1 MPSLFQ
7 IECPVVDYDLAATL
21 TSGQAFRWFER
32 DGWCWGVVRARWVR
46 LQQRRDSIIAEV
58 AEPVSDWRWLTDY
71 LQVEQ
76 ALAPV
81 LAAFPDDQP
90 MRDAV
95 KACRGLRLLRQ
106 EPWECLASFICS
118 STKQIVQIKQIVTL
132 LCSRFGEPVSVPAG
146 EETAFSFPSPDR
158 IASADE
164 RELRACKM
172 GFRAAYL
179 KATARAVV
187 AGEID
192 LNRLHLL
199 PVSEAREA
207 LMDLPGVGR
216 KIADC
221 VLLFAGGFQEA
232 FPVDVWV
239 QKAIRRLYFRGR
251 RVSARRLQEFGATH
265 FGLWSGYAQQYLFH
279 YMRVHAR
286 DRV

>member
-1 MPSLFQ
+1 M
-7 IECPVVDYDLAATL
+7 
-21 TSGQAFRWFER
+21 
-32 DGWCWGVVRARWVR
+32 RARWVR